1 MFLDDVLALGEL
13 LDRQVGLQV
22 LHQCLPGVLDGAGV
36 AARLA
41 QRVHLGRAVTAPPDG
56 CDIVRRQTGKGVVLV
71 VARRTG
77 LGHRVHLA
85 VGGFAVGSTLSAVQD
100 IPHHA
105 VHDVRRVRADGLG
118 RVDILVVVQDH
129 VALVIGDLG
138 IVVRCRECTGVEHRV
153 RTGQLHHSQAA
164 ALGAQDQRSE
174 VHIVLGVDIAAF
186 QRVMDKV
193 VQVVHT
199 DHIAD
204 PDSHRVVRLLQ
215 CVVDEHRVALTAYTA
230 VVGGPGAPDIAAG
243 LGRLGEGTHD
253 ADILILQ
260 YLLVLRRVVRGV
272 QDLGGI
278 VDQLVVQR
286 QRVGTDGFHRR
297 TGLVRRSRAVE
308 AQIVF
313 LLADTAAD
321 AKDVAVVVQR
331 RHGGLRADFLV
342 HAEVLGGVVGVIRVG
357 GGAGLEGRAL
367 VIGVDGDSL
376 LPVDGVTVLRDGQA
390 GGLVVLHLIPAATVG
405 GIVAQ
410 ADRLFVP
417 QCGDEVV
424 LVVHRLLDA
433 RLHGGVNGGVD
444 AQTAG
449 EDQLLRL
456 VGGVVQVLLQLV
468 QQLGVQG
475 IGEPGVAGRAGR
487 VLGGARLFGQGD
499 SLSLG
504 GVELGLGDIPLG
516 VHLIQHVVAALD
528 ELLGVRGGVVLRRV
542 LRDGGER
549 RALGQGQ
556 ILDMLAEI
564 LDGAGLHTV
573 DDAGQRDRV
582 QVRLKDGLLAVLVVQ
597 TQRTE
602 DLAHLTHVVLLVI
615 AGQVLDELLLQR
627 GRTAVRA
634 PDAVAGES
642 VQRRADGALE
652 VDAGL
657 GAEVLVLDGDDRVL
671 QILRHSGELTPD
683 TVLVAGER
691 GVLVAVDVVDDR
703 RLAVFL
709 VVQIEGLGVI
719 RRDLHDIHGQ
729 QHAAHAGRHN
739 AQAEHTADE
748 AEDHTDDAAA
758 LFGLFLVLGCGCAGL
773 AGGTCRRLYAICG
786 DMALLLGFYGNRL
799 LWSVSKRG
807 NTKLHNAIEW
817 IIPQKGGKST
827 ASDVKFTTFG
837 VFVCHGGHTNRARGN
852 YYAKPTNRRARAV
865 PFAAGGA
872 GPALPCGGAGLVCP
886 PAAGNRRAALPFKG
900 QRRARSAVH
909 RRRHR
914 PAGDLRRPLHP
925 PSARKRRLSPAAGR
939 FCSRRDGIAAAAG
952 GLWAVNISEE

>member
-193 VQVVHT
+193 IQVVHT

-215 CVVDEHRVALTAYTA
+215 CVVDKHRVALTAYPA
-230 VVGGPGAPDIAAG
+230 VVGGPGAPHIAAG
-243 LGRLGEGTHD
+243 LRRLGEGAHH

-260 YLLVLRRVVRGV
+260 DLLVLRRVVRGV

-297 TGLVRRSRAVE
+297 TGLVRGGRAVE
-308 AQIVF
+308 AQIVL
-313 LLADTAAD
+313 LLADAAAD
-321 AKDVAVVVQR
+321 AQNVAAVV
-331 RHGGLRADFLV
+331 HDCHSGLGTDLLI
-342 HAEVLGGVVGVIRVG
+342 HAEVDGGVVGIIGVG
-357 GGAGLEGRAL
+357 GGTHFQRRAFL
-367 VIGVDGDSL
+367 VRVDGDGL
-376 LPVDGVTVLRDGQA
+376 LPVDRIAVLRDGQT
-390 GGLVVLHLIPAATVG
+390 GGVVVLDFVPAA
-405 GIVAQ
+405 GICGIIAQ
-410 ADRLFVP
+410 ADGLLMP
-417 QCGDEVV
+417 QGGDEVV
-424 LVVHRLLDA
+424 LIVHRLFDA

-456 VGGVVQVLLQLV
+456 VGGVVQVLLQLA

-487 VLGGARLFGQGD
+487 VLGGARFFGQGD
-499 SLSLG
+499 SLGLG

-516 VHLIQHVVAALD
+516 VHLIQHMVAALD

-657 GAEVLVLDGDDRVL
+657 GAEVFVLDGDDRVL
-671 QILRHSGELTPD
+671 QILRHGGELAPD

-709 VVQIEGLGVI
+709 VVQIEGLAVI
-719 RRDLHDIHGQ
+719 RRDLHNIHGQ

-773 AGGTCRRLYAICG
+773 AGAPAVVFTP
-786 DMALLLGFYGNRL
+786 
-799 LWSVSKRG
+799 SVEIWR
-807 NTKLHNAIEW
+807 
-817 IIPQKGGKST
+817 
-827 ASDVKFTTFG
+827 
-837 VFVCHGGHTNRARGN
+837 C
-852 YYAKPTNRRARAV
+852 
-865 PFAAGGA
+865 
-872 GPALPCGGAGLVCP
+872 
-886 PAAGNRRAALPFKG
+886 
-900 QRRARSAVH
+900 
-909 RRRHR
+909 
-914 PAGDLRRPLHP
+914 
-925 PSARKRRLSPAAGR
+925 
-939 FCSRRDGIAAAAG
+939 
-952 GLWAVNISEE
+952 

>member
-1 MFLDDVLALGEL
+1 MP
-13 LDRQVGLQV
+13 Q
-22 LHQCLPGVLDGAGV
+22 
-36 AARLA
+36 
-41 QRVHLGRAVTAPPDG
+41 
-56 CDIVRRQTGKGVVLV
+56 
-71 VARRTG
+71 
-77 LGHRVHLA
+77 
-85 VGGFAVGSTLSAVQD
+85 GGN
-100 IPHHA
+100 
-105 VHDVRRVRADGLG
+105 
-118 RVDILVVVQDH
+118 
-129 VALVIGDLG
+129 
-138 IVVRCRECTGVEHRV
+138 
-153 RTGQLHHSQAA
+153 
-164 ALGAQDQRSE
+164 
-174 VHIVLGVDIAAF
+174 
-186 QRVMDKV
+186 
-193 VQVVHT
+193 
-199 DHIAD
+199 
-204 PDSHRVVRLLQ
+204 
-215 CVVDEHRVALTAYTA
+215 
-230 VVGGPGAPDIAAG
+230 
-243 LGRLGEGTHD
+243 
-253 ADILILQ
+253 
-260 YLLVLRRVVRGV
+260 
-272 QDLGGI
+272 
-278 VDQLVVQR
+278 
-286 QRVGTDGFHRR
+286 
-297 TGLVRRSRAVE
+297 
-308 AQIVF
+308 
-313 LLADTAAD
+313 
-321 AKDVAVVVQR
+321 
-331 RHGGLRADFLV
+331 
-342 HAEVLGGVVGVIRVG
+342 
-357 GGAGLEGRAL
+357 
-367 VIGVDGDSL
+367 
-376 LPVDGVTVLRDGQA
+376 
-390 GGLVVLHLIPAATVG
+390 
-405 GIVAQ
+405 
-410 ADRLFVP
+410 
-417 QCGDEVV
+417 EVV
-424 LVVHRLLDA
+424 LIVHRLFDA
-433 RLHGGVNGGVD
+433 LLHLGVNGGVD

-449 EDQLLRL
+449 ENQLLRL
-456 VGGVVQVLLQLV
+456 VGGVVQVLLQLA

-499 SLSLG
+499 SLGLG

-516 VHLIQHVVAALD
+516 VHLIQHMVAALD

-542 LRDGGER
+542 LRDGGEC

-671 QILRHSGELTPD
+671 QILRHGGELAPD

-709 VVQIEGLGVI
+709 VVQIEGLAVI

-773 AGGTCRRLYAICG
+773 AGGACRRLYAICG
-786 DMALLLGFYGNRL
+786 DMALLIGFYGNRL

-852 YYAKPTNRRARAV
+852 YYAKPTN
-865 PFAAGGA
+865 
-872 GPALPCGGAGLVCP
+872 
-886 PAAGNRRAALPFKG
+886 
-900 QRRARSAVH
+900 
-909 RRRHR
+909 
-914 PAGDLRRPLHP
+914 
-925 PSARKRRLSPAAGR
+925 
-939 FCSRRDGIAAAAG
+939 
-952 GLWAVNISEE
+952 

>member
-1 MFLDDVLALGEL
+1 MFLDDVLALGKL

-22 LHQCLPGVLDGAGV
+22 LHQCLPGVLDGAGIL
-36 AARLA
+36 ARLA

-56 CDIVRRQTGKGVVLV
+56 SDIVRRQTGKGVVLV

-105 VHDVRRVRADGLG
+105 VHDVRRVRADGLS

-174 VHIVLGVDIAAF
+174 VHIVLGADIAAF

-193 VQVVHT
+193 VQVVHA

-215 CVVDEHRVALTAYTA
+215 CVIDKHRVALTAYAA
-230 VVGGPGAPDIAAG
+230 VVRRPGAPHIAAG
-243 LGRLGEGTHD
+243 LRRLGEGTHD

-260 YLLVLRRVVRGV
+260 YLLVLGRVVRGV
-272 QDLGGI
+272 QNLRRI
-278 VDQLVVQR
+278 VDELIIQR
-286 QRVGTDGFHRR
+286 QRIGPDGLHRR

-331 RHGGLRADFLV
+331 RHGSLRADFLV
-342 HAEVLGGVVGVIRVG
+342 HAEVHGGVVGVIRVG

-376 LPVDGVTVLRDGQA
+376 LPVDRIAVLRDGQT
-390 GGLVVLHLIPAATVG
+390 GGVVVLDFVPAA
-405 GIVAQ
+405 GICGIIAQ
-410 ADRLFVP
+410 ADRLLVP
-417 QCGDEVV
+417 QGGDEVV

-433 RLHGGVNGGVD
+433 RLHGGVDGGID

-456 VGGVVQVLLQLV
+456 VGGVVQVLLQLA

-499 SLSLG
+499 SLGLG

-564 LDGAGLHTV
+564 LNGAGLHTV

-602 DLAHLTHVVLLVI
+602 DLAHLTHVVLLAI

-671 QILRHSGELTPD
+671 QILRHGGELAPD

-709 VVQIEGLGVI
+709 VVQIEGLAVI

-758 LFGLFLVLGCGCAGL
+758 LFWLFLVLGCGCAGL
-773 AGGTCRRLYAICG
+773 AGGACRRLYAICG
-786 DMALLLGFYGNRL
+786 DMALLIGFYGNRL

-852 YYAKPTNRRARAV
+852 YYAKPTN
-865 PFAAGGA
+865 
-872 GPALPCGGAGLVCP
+872 
-886 PAAGNRRAALPFKG
+886 
-900 QRRARSAVH
+900 
-909 RRRHR
+909 
-914 PAGDLRRPLHP
+914 
-925 PSARKRRLSPAAGR
+925 
-939 FCSRRDGIAAAAG
+939 
-952 GLWAVNISEE
+952 

>member
-1 MFLDDVLALGEL
+1 
-13 LDRQVGLQV
+13 
-22 LHQCLPGVLDGAGV
+22 
-36 AARLA
+36 
-41 QRVHLGRAVTAPPDG
+41 
-56 CDIVRRQTGKGVVLV
+56 
-71 VARRTG
+71 
-77 LGHRVHLA
+77 
-85 VGGFAVGSTLSAVQD
+85 
-100 IPHHA
+100 
-105 VHDVRRVRADGLG
+105 
-118 RVDILVVVQDH
+118 
-129 VALVIGDLG
+129 
-138 IVVRCRECTGVEHRV
+138 
-153 RTGQLHHSQAA
+153 
-164 ALGAQDQRSE
+164 
-174 VHIVLGVDIAAF
+174 
-186 QRVMDKV
+186 MDKV
-193 VQVVHT
+193 VQVVHA

-215 CVVDEHRVALTAYTA
+215 GVVDKHRVALTAYTA
-230 VVGGPGAPDIAAG
+230 VVRRPGAPHIAAG
-243 LGRLGEGTHD
+243 LRRLGEGTHD

-260 YLLVLRRVVRGV
+260 YLLVLGRVVRGV
-272 QDLGGI
+272 QNLRRI
-278 VDQLVVQR
+278 VDELIIQR

-297 TGLVRRSRAVE
+297 TGLMRGGRAVE
-308 AQIVF
+308 AQIVL
-313 LLADTAAD
+313 LLADAAAD
-321 AKDVAVVVQR
+321 SQNVAAVV
-331 RHGGLRADFLV
+331 HDCHSGLGAYLLI
-342 HAEVLGGVVGVIRVG
+342 HAEVDGGVVGVIGVG
-357 GGAGLEGRAL
+357 GGTHFQRRAFL
-367 VIGVDGDSL
+367 VRVDGDGL
-376 LPVDGVTVLRDGQA
+376 LPVDRIAFLRDGQT
-390 GGLVVLHLIPAATVG
+390 GGIIVLDFVPAAAVG

-410 ADRLFVP
+410 ADGLLMP
-417 QCGDEVV
+417 QGGDEVV
-424 LVVHRLLDA
+424 LIVHRLFDA
-433 RLHGGVNGGVD
+433 LLHLGVNGGVD

-456 VGGVVQVLLQLV
+456 VGGVVQVLLQLA

-499 SLSLG
+499 SLGLG

-597 TQRTE
+597 TQCTE
-602 DLAHLTHVVLLVI
+602 DLAHLTHVVLLAI

-671 QILRHSGELTPD
+671 QILRHGGELAPD

-786 DMALLLGFYGNRL
+786 DMALLIGFYGNRL

-872 GPALPCGGAGLVCP
+872 GRALPCGGAGLVCP

-939 FCSRRDGIAAAAG
+939 FCSRRGGIAAAAG
-952 GLWAVNISEE
+952 GLWAVKSVRSEHSGKRSVGASVARPGKAEAAADFPGGYGIRPYVQGSMLVIDPETLRHPLSPHFFLRLPRFYAIV